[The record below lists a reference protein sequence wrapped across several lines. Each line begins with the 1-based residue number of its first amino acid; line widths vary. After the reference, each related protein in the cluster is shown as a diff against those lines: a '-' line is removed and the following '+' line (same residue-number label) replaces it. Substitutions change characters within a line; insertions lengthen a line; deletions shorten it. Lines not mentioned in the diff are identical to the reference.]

1 MFTLALPLAILQP
14 PFFHPEAPEALNYG
28 ALGSAIGHEL
38 THHFDD
44 QGASYGPR
52 GNLVVSGEGPGSGW
66 FSAETKRRFRER
78 ADCFVEQYGSIETE
92 EEVGGHRRR
101 LNGSSTLGENIS
113 DNGGLRAATL
123 AFQKVVASG
132 PPVEADYRLPQLE
145 TTTPEQL
152 FFLAYAGNW
161 CSAYRAEALAR
172 HLAHNPHLPGV
183 YRTNV
188 SLANSEAFARA
199 FSCPPGSPMNPPRK
213 CRLW

>member
-52 GNLVVSGEGPGSGW
+52 GNLVSGETW
-66 FSAETKRRFRER
+66 FSPETKRRFRER
-78 ADCFVEQYGSIETE
+78 ANCFVEQYGSIEIEKT
-92 EEVGGHRRR
+92 GGHRRR

-188 SLANSEAFARA
+188 PLANSEAFARA
-199 FSCPPGSPMNPPRK
+199 FSCPPNGSPMNPQRK